1 MKFDRRFT
9 ELERV
14 LAAGEPIILRMQD
27 GSVEPLRRRRGED
40 LLALLNRSLNEA
52 ESGNLSSDVALIQQ
66 SIAGRESGGRMIELD
81 PLDFANRAGGSGNRN
96 RKGECLMDAA
106 NLSFD
111 AKYIQNADGSVT
123 PRPWLQRSIQATI
136 DGMKSRISAADA
148 AERQPMNPLDAIYA
162 GMRGKPIDRNSTSTR
177 GGRRLRGARATRNT
191 KTISRNGPEAN
202 AKKMPAIENAA
213 GPAIVRQGA
222 ISLKFDAAPNKHA
235 ACRFMRGV
243 ADGIRIQESRHG
255 RAQPARRRNRFSD
268 AGDARTHGAVNLSGP
283 VTSSRSITSSFG
295 ERPAPPISL
304 RDAFEVINASLVPT
318 AAIGSLNGDL
328 LSACADL
335 RRRIEK
341 RLSEQS
347 GDRRAELSAAHQ
359 ASLRPG
365 ARMRDEINRLVG
377 SSAARMQN

>member
-1 MKFDRRFT
+1 MPACAANRST
-9 ELERV
+9 ET
-14 LAAGEPIILRMQD
+14 
-27 GSVEPLRRRRGED
+27 RRRRAAAVD
-40 LLALLNRSLNEA
+40 SRSPSN
-52 ESGNLSSDVALIQQ
+52 
-66 SIAGRESGGRMIELD
+66 
-81 PLDFANRAGGSGNRN
+81 
-96 RKGECLMDAA
+96 
-106 NLSFD
+106 
-111 AKYIQNADGSVT
+111 
-123 PRPWLQRSIQATI
+123 
-136 DGMKSRISAADA
+136 
-148 AERQPMNPLDAIYA
+148 
-162 GMRGKPIDRNSTSTR
+162 
-177 GGRRLRGARATRNT
+177 RNT
-191 KTISRNGPEAN
+191 KTISRNGPEAD

-268 AGDARTHGAVNLSGP
+268 AGDARTHGAFNLSGP

-359 ASLRPG
+359 A
-365 ARMRDEINRLVG
+365 ILVWWMPTKSTVWWW